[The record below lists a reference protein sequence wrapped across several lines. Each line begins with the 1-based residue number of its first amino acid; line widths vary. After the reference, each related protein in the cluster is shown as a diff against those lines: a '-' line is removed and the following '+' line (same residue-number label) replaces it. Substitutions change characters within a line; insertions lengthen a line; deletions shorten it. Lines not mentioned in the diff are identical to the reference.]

1 LVKNKDFE
9 KNYFKCHFLQE
20 NLESF
25 EDYIPYYRL
34 DKMIEAKVYEI
45 TTSRELKFIDQ
56 ELLDS
61 QKETLRF
68 VLRQIGA
75 NLISG
80 KSILNVSLPVDIF
93 ESRTGLER
101 SAASFA
107 CCPDYLMP
115 MAQSSPL

>member
-1 LVKNKDFE
+1 
-9 KNYFKCHFLQE
+9 
-20 NLESF
+20 
-25 EDYIPYYRL
+25 
-34 DKMIEAKVYEI
+34 MIEAKVYEI
-45 TTSRELKFIDQ
+45 TSNRELKFIDQ

-101 SAASFA
+101 SASSFA

-115 MAQSSPL
+115 MAQSSPV